1 MFALF
6 FLGLPLFILEL
17 AIGQRLRKGSIG
29 VWKQVGNLHPRE
41 RGNFSNISSQITP
54 YLGGLGLASGVVAF
68 NVALYYNTII
78 AWCLKYFV
86 KSFYLPLPWS
96 SCPSEEETSP
106 ENYQECQVSDHLVF
120 SIDKI
125 FNLICLPPQLAGS
138 TGLLE
143 L

>member
-29 VWKQVGNLHPRE
+29 VWKQVGCEFHHHNYTLIQCA
-41 RGNFSNISSQITP
+41 FQISP

-86 KSFYLPLPWS
+86 
-96 SCPSEEETSP
+96 
-106 ENYQECQVSDHLVF
+106 QV
-120 SIDKI
+120 
-125 FNLICLPPQLAGS
+125 
-138 TGLLE
+138 
-143 L
+143 